1 MWAFKITLQLSLIHK
16 QQTNLQIKSPCA
28 AIPPW
33 VNRQFGCKKKLPARG
48 ANQFA
53 GFGKFHLLANLE
65 KIKYKILQNLDNK
78 NELKMKPRHI
88 WQNLQKFQSHLFG
101 IGGIKISW
109 KNDLKFFVFI

>member
-28 AIPPW
+28 AIPSW
-33 VNRQFGCKKKLPARG
+33 VSRQFGCKKKLPARG

-65 KIKYKILQNLDNK
+65 EIKYKILRNLDNK
-78 NELKMKPRHI
+78 NELKV
-88 WQNLQKFQSHLFG
+88 KFSCLDTFD
-101 IGGIKISW
+101 KISR
-109 KNDLKFFVFI
+109 NFSHTYLVEVE